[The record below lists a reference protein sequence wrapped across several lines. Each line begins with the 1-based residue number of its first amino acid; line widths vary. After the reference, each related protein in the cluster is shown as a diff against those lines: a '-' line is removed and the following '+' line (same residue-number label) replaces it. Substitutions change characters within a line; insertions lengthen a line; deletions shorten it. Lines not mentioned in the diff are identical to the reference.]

1 MILLRLL
8 FLRVLFNWKFL
19 HPSMIMILETRLW
32 YFRVFDDRILSLEL
46 LNIFNRI
53 KEMILFNN
61 NLPIFFVKILNRFV
75 CVSSI
80 KIFNRLFRNINF
92 FNFIGPIISQ
102 RPITTSINLLL
113 VLIDPFAHLLFK
125 SSPYCIAQFLCKTIF
140 DIDQNDEKEGSAAF
154 SVNVL
159 LLKIK
164 DVLLGKS
171 FVKNIF

>member
-1 MILLRLL
+1 
-8 FLRVLFNWKFL
+8 
-19 HPSMIMILETRLW
+19 
-32 YFRVFDDRILSLEL
+32 
-46 LNIFNRI
+46 
-53 KEMILFNN
+53 MILFNN

-80 KIFNRLFRNINF
+80 KIFNRLFCNIDL

-102 RPITTSINLLL
+102 RPITTSIDLLL

-125 SSPYCIAQFLCKTIF
+125 SSPYCITQFLCKTIF
-140 DIDQNDEKEGSAAF
+140 DINQNDEKEGSAAF

-171 FVKNIF
+171 FVKNIFEGINVLFMRVVCANLIFSSFTVNLRSNIQSDTMYWMHLAHF